1 MYYDYDT
8 SIKGK
13 TADGEDDLFL
23 NQQIGSYILKGKL
36 LRLISNFFTQLF
48 YSIPHSPVWIEKNK
62 KIYKNKIST
71 LLIIKYFFGKIEL
84 QYLV

>member
-1 MYYDYDT
+1 MSILTLVALEPYFTYNNNKLYPYCFYLGMYYDYDT

-36 LRLISNFFTQLF
+36 LRLFSNFSL
-48 YSIPHSPVWIEKNK
+48 I
-62 KIYKNKIST
+62 
-71 LLIIKYFFGKIEL
+71 LLYG
-84 QYLV
+84 

>member
-23 NQQIGSYILKGKL
+23 NQQIGNYILKGKL
-36 LRLISNFFTQLF
+36 LRLFSNFCTQLF
-48 YSIPHSPVWIEKNK
+48 YNILYDYIVN
-62 KIYKNKIST
+62 
-71 LLIIKYFFGKIEL
+71 
-84 QYLV
+84 Q